1 VEVLEKPKYNLFMD
15 ILIALVVLAVI
26 AGYYVKKKK
35 PEIYNKVKESLKL
48 KKWESLGRSLKPK
61 VVFLKNTLKV
71 LRTQNPEKRK

>member
-15 ILIALVVLAVI
+15 ILIALVVLVVI

-48 KKWESLGRSLKPK
+48 KK
-61 VVFLKNTLKV
+61 
-71 LRTQNPEKRK
+71 